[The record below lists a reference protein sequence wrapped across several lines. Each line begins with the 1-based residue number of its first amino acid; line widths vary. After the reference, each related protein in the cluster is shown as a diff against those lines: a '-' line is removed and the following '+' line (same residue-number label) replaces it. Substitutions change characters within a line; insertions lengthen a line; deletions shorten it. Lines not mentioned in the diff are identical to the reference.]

1 MQAKINEYGK
11 IKKREKD
18 NHGIN
23 PGKLSPLERNAEIA
37 RNEDKAIDAHI
48 AKRQQEIAHPI
59 VERPDN
65 RIATENDDVYANNH
79 QDTNNAE
86 KLELR
91 LTQSWPQR
99 LRLRQRS
106 HNINY

>member
-23 PGKLSPLERNAEIA
+23 SGKLPPLERNAEIA

-48 AKRQQEIAHPI
+48 A
-59 VERPDN
+59 
-65 RIATENDDVYANNH
+65 
-79 QDTNNAE
+79 
-86 KLELR
+86 
-91 LTQSWPQR
+91 
-99 LRLRQRS
+99 
-106 HNINY
+106 